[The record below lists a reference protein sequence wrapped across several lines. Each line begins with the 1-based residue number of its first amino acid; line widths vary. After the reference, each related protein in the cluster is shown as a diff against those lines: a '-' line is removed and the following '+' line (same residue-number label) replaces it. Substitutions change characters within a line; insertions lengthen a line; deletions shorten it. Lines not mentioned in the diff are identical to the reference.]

1 MITHIAEF
9 IYCYLLRPWPL
20 RPLTNWTIRQLL
32 PKQILVEKAVIV
44 LNPKDP
50 VVSGALRF
58 GVYEKAESRWFQ
70 SVCHPGM
77 TFLDVG
83 ANIGY
88 YTALGS
94 HLVGLKGK
102 VISVEPD
109 PESFSYLEQT
119 ISANNSNNVLA
130 FQVAASDK
138 KTHLPLYISTE
149 NRGDNRL
156 YASSED
162 RTEILVKA
170 QPLDELLF
178 EHDIDHVDLIKI
190 DVQGYEPKVIEGLK
204 KTISRSPQIVLIT
217 EFWPKGITDAGADAK
232 VFLDNLRNLGLTLY
246 ELKSDGEISE
256 IYDDYNLISR
266 YQGRKYTNL
275 IGRKQIKSSKT

>member
-32 PKQILVEKAVIV
+32 PKQILFEKAVVV

-58 GVYEKAESRWFQ
+58 GVYEKTESQWFQ
-70 SVCHPGM
+70 SVCQPGM

-102 VISVEPD
+102 VISLEPD

-119 ISANNSNNVLA
+119 ISANNSSNVLA

-138 KTHLPLYISTE
+138 KTLLPLYISTE

-162 RTEILVKA
+162 RTEILVKT

-178 EHDIDHVDLIKI
+178 EHNIDQVDLIKI

-204 KTISRSPQIVLIT
+204 KTISRSQQIVLIT

-246 ELKSDGEISE
+246 ELKSDGEVTE
-256 IYDDYNLISR
+256 ICDDNDLISR
-266 YQGRKYTNL
+266 FQGRKYTNL
-275 IGRKQIKSSKT
+275 IGCKQIKSSKT

>member
-32 PKQILVEKAVIV
+32 PKQILFEKVVVV

-58 GVYEKAESRWFQ
+58 GVYEKTESQWFQ
-70 SVCHPGM
+70 SVCQPGM

-102 VISVEPD
+102 VISLEPD

-119 ISANNSNNVLA
+119 ISANNSSNVLA

-138 KTHLPLYISTE
+138 KTLSPLYISTE

-162 RTEILVKA
+162 RTEILVKT

-178 EHDIDHVDLIKI
+178 EHNIDQVDLIKI

-204 KTISRSPQIVLIT
+204 KTISRSQQIVLIT

-246 ELKSDGEISE
+246 ELKSDGEVTE
-256 IYDDYNLISR
+256 ICDDNDLISR
-266 YQGRKYTNL
+266 FQGRKYTNL
-275 IGRKQIKSSKT
+275 IGCKQIKSSKT